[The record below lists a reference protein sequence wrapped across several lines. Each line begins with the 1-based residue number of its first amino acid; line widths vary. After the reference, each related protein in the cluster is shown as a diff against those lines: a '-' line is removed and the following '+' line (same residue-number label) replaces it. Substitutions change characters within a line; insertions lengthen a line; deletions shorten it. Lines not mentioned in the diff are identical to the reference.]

1 MAKLL
6 MLDDDEQT
14 LTWMRAALESRG
26 HEVAV
31 FTTARAALE
40 ALQTFRPDLI
50 IADILMPEMDG
61 LSFARLARR
70 HAGVPLMFVSIAQ
83 KQAEAVV
90 AGAVAYVRKP
100 ATPAEIRAAVERV
113 LGEGARHN
121 TLLVVDDDPDVREL
135 YRALLGPH
143 FVVRTA
149 AHGEEALQVL
159 RRERVDLA
167 IVDVHMPV
175 MNGAEL
181 VRAIRADPNLQSL
194 PVIVQTTDRTALQAP
209 LWGTLRVSQV
219 LDKHGFLDW
228 IEAQM
233 GSVTPGPEEVRA

>member
-31 FTTARAALE
+31 FTSARGALDALE
-40 ALQTFRPDLI
+40 TFRPDLI
-50 IADILMPEMDG
+50 VADILMPEMDG

-70 HAGVPLMFVSIAQ
+70 HAGVRLMFVSIAQ
-83 KQAEAVV
+83 KQAEAVIV
-90 AGAVAYVRKP
+90 GAAAYVKKP
-100 ATPAEIRAAVERV
+100 ATPAEISAAVERV

-121 TLLVVDDDPDVREL
+121 TLLVVDDDQDVREL

-143 FVVRTA
+143 FAVLTA
-149 AHGEEALQVL
+149 ANGEEALEVL
-159 RRERVDLA
+159 RREHVDLA

-181 VRAIRADPNLQSL
+181 IRAVRSDPILERL

-209 LWGTLRVSQV
+209 VWGTLRVSQV
-219 LDKHGFLDW
+219 LDKHSFLDW
-228 IEAQM
+228 IEAQI
-233 GSVTPGPEEVRA
+233 GSVTPGPDAVRA